1 MMRLINALEASG
13 GRINGPVYKYVKDVE
28 ECCKKADMDQ
38 AQKKQK
44 AGTLYYLSQY
54 LDPQKFKTKWRQ
66 WSNIQYVPNIIS
78 MEQNYTGIAKQ
89 STRLDKTRWSS
100 FTFFLSDNTLINR
113 QQYIYIYN
121 SFSLDLA

>member
-1 MMRLINALEASG
+1 MGRSKNFRLTLKQLRIYKKQRKNIGNPCADNMMRLINALEASG

-54 LDPQKFKTKWRQ
+54 LDPQKFKTK
-66 WSNIQYVPNIIS
+66 
-78 MEQNYTGIAKQ
+78 
-89 STRLDKTRWSS
+89 
-100 FTFFLSDNTLINR
+100 
-113 QQYIYIYN
+113 
-121 SFSLDLA
+121 